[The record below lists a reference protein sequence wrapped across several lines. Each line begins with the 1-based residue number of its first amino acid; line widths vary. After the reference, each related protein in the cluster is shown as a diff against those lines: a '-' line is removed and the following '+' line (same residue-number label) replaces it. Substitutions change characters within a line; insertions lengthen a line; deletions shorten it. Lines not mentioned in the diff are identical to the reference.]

1 MTRLAWVK
9 DPANEWLSFETL
21 QLSRI
26 GADGVYVLWYGG
38 PRPGTIRV
46 GKGDIASQLKLHRND
61 PKILA
66 YSGLGLFVSWAEI
79 PFLLQDGIERYLA
92 EQLSP
97 LIAAKCADVRQIV
110 VNFPWA
116 P

>member
-1 MTRLAWVK
+1 MTRLNWIRG
-9 DPANEWLSFETL
+9 PANEWLSFETL
-21 QLSRI
+21 HLSRI

-38 PRPGTIRV
+38 PKPGTIRV
-46 GKGDIASQLKLHRND
+46 GKGDIASQLKSHRND

-66 YSGLGLFVSWAEI
+66 YGGLGLFVSWAEV

-97 LIAAKCADVRQIV
+97 LVTAQCANVRPLA
-110 VNFPWA
+110 VNFPWDL
-116 P
+116 